1 MEATTKIFPYL
12 EKLLNGATVEWKK
25 LGEVAELYSGL
36 TGKNKHDFEN
46 GNALYIPYKNIFD
59 NIEVHNE
66 QLSKVAISDNE
77 KQNVVKYGDV
87 LFTGSSETPE
97 EVGMSCAVT
106 THFDKYIYLNSFS
119 FGLRFNHDIQ
129 IIPEFAK
136 YLFRCDLLRK
146 QIVKT
151 ASGVTRFNL
160 SKSRFRNILI
170 PLPPLSV
177 QRDIV
182 ETLDKFDT
190 LCTSISKGLPK
201 EIELRRKQYEYYR
214 DKLLSFPKPIEE

>member
-12 EKLLNGATVEWKK
+12 EKLLNGATVQWKK
-25 LGEVAELYSGL
+25 LGEVFITRNGYTPSKSNPDYWTNGIIPWFRMEDIRQKGGVLTDAIQHITNKAVKGKGL
-36 TGKNKHDFEN
+36 FKVDSIIMATTATIGEHALLKVDSLANQRFTNFEVCN
-46 GNALYIPYKNIFD
+46 TLKDKLLPKFVYYYFFIID
-59 NIEVHNE
+59 
-66 QLSKVAISDNE
+66 DWC
-77 KQNVVKYGDV
+77 KQNIDV
-87 LFTGSSETPE
+87 SSFPS
-97 EVGMSCAVT
+97 VQMNKLKQMS
-106 THFDKYIYLNSFS
+106 
-119 FGLRFNHDIQ
+119 
-129 IIPEFAK
+129 
-136 YLFRCDLLRK
+136 
-146 QIVKT
+146 
-151 ASGVTRFNL
+151 
-160 SKSRFRNILI
+160 I